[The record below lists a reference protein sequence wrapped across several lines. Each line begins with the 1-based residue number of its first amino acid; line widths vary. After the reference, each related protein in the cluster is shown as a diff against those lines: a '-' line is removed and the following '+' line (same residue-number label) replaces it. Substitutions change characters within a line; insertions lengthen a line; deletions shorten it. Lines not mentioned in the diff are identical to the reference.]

1 MGPEGSAL
9 KLSEN
14 GQEWFVL
21 DKLHYKRD
29 GYFVDIGAG
38 DGIVGSNT
46 FVLEKFYDWKG
57 ICVDP
62 NPEFF
67 KSLIGSRDVSIIDL
81 SVDSESGKVKP
92 FLHAQS
98 QDFFGWNFRS
108 GLKEVVNQ
116 QDHNFKEINTYTI
129 SLNDLLHWQ
138 NTPKDIDYISIDVEG
153 NEYNILK
160 SFDFKKYNVKIWTV
174 EHDFGVQRDK
184 IQKLF
189 DENGYNCILD
199 DFGPQNEDKYV
210 KKSLT

>member
-62 NPEFF
+62 NPAFL
-67 KSLIGSRDVSIIDL
+67 KSLCGSRDTVISDL
-81 SVDSESGKVKP
+81 AIWDKSG
-92 FLHAQS
+92 
-98 QDFFGWNFRS
+98 
-108 GLKEVVNQ
+108 E
-116 QDHNFKEINTYTI
+116 
-129 SLNDLLHWQ
+129 
-138 NTPKDIDYISIDVEG
+138 
-153 NEYNILK
+153 
-160 SFDFKKYNVKIWTV
+160 
-174 EHDFGVQRDK
+174 
-184 IQKLF
+184 
-189 DENGYNCILD
+189 ILD
-199 DFGPQNEDKYV
+199 FNYLKV
-210 KKSLT
+210 